1 MPNTH
6 ATYAR
11 FQTGLTLIEL
21 MISVALGMLILLGL
35 TTIFANNSRA
45 RTEVER
51 GSRQLENGRYAM
63 QLITADLRLAGFYD
77 GYYPTTAPAAASAP
91 PTATNVCD
99 YDATTLTSGMSFPV
113 QGYNNTS
120 GSLGCIS
127 DVKSGTDVIVVRH
140 AASCRSANP
149 ADTDCDSATD
159 GPPMLQVSGCATD
172 ASTFMINTT
181 VASLTLLKVDCTAT
195 ASIRRYRTN
204 IYFVANNNVSGDGIP
219 TLKRAE
225 LGSGGYTIVPLV
237 EGIENMQLEYGIA
250 ADSTSTIPA
259 KYVNAGAVADGLEW
273 WNVMAVKVS
282 LLSRNEAVAPGYTDT
297 KTYQLGATSFTPTS
311 ADGLGY
317 RRNVYTSTVG
327 LSNPSRRR

>member
-1 MPNTH
+1 MHNT
-6 ATYAR
+6 R
-11 FQTGLTLIEL
+11 LRGQTGLTLIEL

-91 PTATNVCD
+91 PTATNVCAS
-99 YDATTLTSGMSFPV
+99 DATTLTSGMSFHV
-113 QGYNNTS
+113 QGYNNSS
-120 GSLGCIS
+120 GSLSCIS
-127 DVKSGTDVIVVRH
+127 DVKANTDVIVVRH

-149 ADTDCDSATD
+149 TDTDCENATD

-172 ASTFMINTT
+172 ASTFMVDTA
-181 VASLTLLKVDCTAT
+181 VANLTLKKVDCTAT
-195 ASIRRYRTN
+195 ATIRRYRTN
-204 IYFVANNNVSGDGIP
+204 IYFVANNNTSGDGIP

-225 LGSGGYTIVPLV
+225 LGSGGFTVVPLV

-250 ADSTSTIPA
+250 ADTTATTPA

-282 LLSRNEAVAPGYTDT
+282 LLSRNEASVAGYTDT
-297 KTYQLGATSFTPTS
+297 KTYQLGATTFTPS
-311 ADGLGY
+311 SGDGLGY
-317 RRNVYTSTVG
+317 RRNVYTATVA